1 MSSEE
6 NEKTIGL
13 VKIDSNSIRL
23 YFNDFSLGRSIVTRQ
38 TNVIQNTY
46 SYLNIYTDI
55 QYKLNDLLTKAS
67 ITVINKP
74 EYSKEVYFEKL
85 ENNSLQEIDN
95 ERAAELI
102 KNNNGNL
109 LFKQDKKIKADIDL
123 SIENINK
130 QSLIELFTD

>member
-1 MSSEE
+1 MKKIIVYVALLVSSM
-6 NEKTIGL
+6 
-13 VKIDSNSIRL
+13 V
-23 YFNDFSLGRSIVTRQ
+23 FS
-38 TNVIQNTY
+38 QN
-46 SYLNIYTDI
+46 
-55 QYKLNDLLTKAS
+55 A
-67 ITVINKP
+67 
-74 EYSKEVYFEKL
+74 FEKL
-85 ENNSLQEIDN
+85 EDNSLQEIDN